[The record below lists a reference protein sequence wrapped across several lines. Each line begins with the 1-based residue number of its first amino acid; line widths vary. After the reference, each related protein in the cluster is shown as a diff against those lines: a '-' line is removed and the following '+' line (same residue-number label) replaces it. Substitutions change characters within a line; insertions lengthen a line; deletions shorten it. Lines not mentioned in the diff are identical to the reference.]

1 MQITKEIERIY
12 FKENN
17 GPNCPKSEMV
27 FKNEGD
33 SASIYFGTGYTDLVK
48 FSDAL
53 EFKDTRNEVIFTFY
67 PNDLAKRREIK
78 FDYGNFMTFRQ
89 MLLGLEISGK
99 IDPNS
104 NLGEIEYFG
113 KIKID

>member
-17 GPNCPKSEMV
+17 GSGFPKSEMV

-53 EFKDTRNEVIFTFY
+53 QFIDNGNEIIFTFH
-67 PNDLAKRREIK
+67 PNDLAKRKEIK
-78 FDYGNFMTFRQ
+78 LEYGDFMTFRQ

-99 IDPNS
+99 IDFNS
-104 NLGEIEYFG
+104 NLGEIEYSG
-113 KIKID
+113 TIKIN